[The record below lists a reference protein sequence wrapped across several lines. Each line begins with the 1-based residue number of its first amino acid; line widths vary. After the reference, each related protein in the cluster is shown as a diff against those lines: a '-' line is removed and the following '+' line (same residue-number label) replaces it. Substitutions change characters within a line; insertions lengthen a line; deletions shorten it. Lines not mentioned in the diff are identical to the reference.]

1 MKPREHFFVQRMLEL
16 LHRETVDTYRVKVL
30 NPKLALEEL
39 IDVYDGLTAGRI
51 KRFEDL
57 EYCCTETLS
66 LLKKDDTIRFDSIE
80 KGFFTDQLLRRITN
94 TDYREF
100 YPRVRT
106 AIKTILSENKDYLHS
121 VIHLLEVSLQKEEE
135 RDPFP
140 GLDELNRLCG
150 ILATELLEKGYTKNF
165 LHSFCHSIFVKKFD
179 GFDKGFKKL
188 IDFAN
193 SPDTHYRVWFKVYS
207 PAVDSSKWDL
217 FPSWD
222 ITEEVIDNASLP
234 SRVQRFLS
242 AKRNYHFLG
251 RELAAPDHYSA
262 LQRSK
267 QELAEFFDLIRLAH
281 HNAQIDLS
289 PNAVVFP
296 VDRPHLAGLP
306 KVQHIPDGKF
316 PDGNGVLHILQQKT
330 AQILNQK
337 IDPET
342 KEKIKSAIRYLR
354 FGHEAVEL
362 EHQLINYWIGLEYLF
377 SNERDST
384 FTRIKTIFPTLHT
397 LVYLQ
402 RNLKDFHQA
411 IIQRDLAGGTRH
423 FEPGR
428 IDCMLQESCLE
439 SIRDDHYQDFPLL
452 SYRAWRFKNKI
463 LKKGIKIYLNQHQ
476 KHLVWHLA
484 RIYRARNLI
493 IHEAKHSFVN
503 QTLTS
508 NLRYYLTFSLSF
520 LMDYFAENDLEA
532 RNLQEF
538 FALQQLRLDS
548 LAHAQYPPEKLI
560 AFNHQFDFLA

>member
-1 MKPREHFFVQRMLEL
+1 MKPSEQYFVQRMLEL

-39 IDVYDGLTAGRI
+39 ISVYDGLNAGRI

-57 EYCCTETLS
+57 EYCRDETLS
-66 LLKKDDTIRFDSIE
+66 LLKKDDTIRFDTIG
-80 KGFFTDQLLRRITN
+80 KDFFRDQLLKRIN
-94 TDYREF
+94 RNNYQEL
-100 YPRVRT
+100 YPQVRT
-106 AIKTILSENKDYLHS
+106 AVKTILSENNNYLHRIIGL
-121 VIHLLEVSLQKEEE
+121 VKASLQKEEKQ
-135 RDPFP
+135 DPFP
-140 GLDELNRLCG
+140 ELENLNRLCG

-165 LHSFCHSIFVKKFD
+165 LHSFCYSTFVKKVDNFISSYE
-179 GFDKGFKKL
+179 KL
-188 IDFAN
+188 IEFAH
-193 SPDTHYRVWFKVYS
+193 SPDTKYRVWFKVYS
-207 PAVDSSKWDL
+207 PMVDSSKWAL
-217 FPSWD
+217 FPNWT
-222 ITEEVIDNASLP
+222 ITEEVADTEDLP
-234 SRVQRFLS
+234 PRVQHFVS

-262 LQRSK
+262 LQIAK

-281 HNAQIDLS
+281 HNAKIDLLQ
-289 PNAVVFP
+289 NAVVFP
-296 VDRPHLAGLP
+296 LDRPHLAGLP

-316 PDGNGVLHILQQKT
+316 PDGDGVLHILQHKT
-330 AQILNQK
+330 AQILNQN
-337 IDPET
+337 IDSET

-402 RNLKDFHQA
+402 RNPKDFHQA
-411 IIQRDLAGGTRH
+411 IIQRDLAAATRD
-423 FEPGR
+423 FDMER
-428 IDCMLQESCLE
+428 IDCMLLESCLE
-439 SIRDDHYQDFPLL
+439 SIRDDHYQEFPLL

-463 LKKGIKIYLNQHQ
+463 LKKGIKPYLDQHQ
-476 KHLVWHLA
+476 QHLVWHLA

-520 LMDYFAENDLEA
+520 LMDYFSGSNTEA

-548 LAHAQYPPEKLI
+548 MAHAEYPADKLI